1 MDYIITDNTQDMADG
16 NGVSVHAGFPNAA
29 DDRHGQGAPALDLN
43 QLLIRHPIST
53 FYFRITGHGYEEQG
67 VYEGDLA
74 VIDRS
79 LAPRST
85 DLVMLWQDD
94 NFAIRRFKHADGLE
108 PWGVVSSII
117 HQYVRPD

>member
-1 MDYIITDNTQDMADG
+1 MDYIADDPQIMANSD
-16 NGVSVHAGFPNAA
+16 GVSVHAGFPNAA
-29 DDRHGQGAPALDLN
+29 DQRRGQGTALDLN

-67 VYEGDLA
+67 IYDGDLA
-74 VIDRS
+74 VIDRA

-85 DLVMLWQDD
+85 DLVLSWQDSA
-94 NFAIRRFKHADGLE
+94 FAIRRFKHADRVE

-117 HQYVRPD
+117 HQFHRT